1 MPPFLID
8 IAVALALLVT
18 MLGSLEAGYRLGRRR
33 AARKEHPN
41 LATVQGAVL
50 GLLGLLLAFAFSGA
64 TSRFIERQDVLVRE
78 ANALGTAA
86 LRAEL
91 LPTEQAAAARAA
103 LRDYAEDRVRLFEQA
118 GAGDDPALL
127 ERLRAHQQRLWR
139 AAVEGVR
146 IHPWTAQ
153 SVLPPVNDVID
164 LLTTRDSIVS
174 RHLPYPVVGLLVA
187 CAGLSL
193 ATIGYAASAFGRRQG
208 FIAGAL
214 AVLIASALW
223 VTIDLDYGRHG
234 LIRVNPQPLLDARD
248 ELRRLG

>member
-8 IAVALALLVT
+8 ILVAAGLVVA
-18 MLGSLEAGYRLGRRR
+18 MVGSLEAGYRLGRRR
-33 AARKEHPN
+33 GVRKEHPN

-91 LPTEQAAAARAA
+91 LPDEQAAALRRA
-103 LRDYAEDRVRLFEQA
+103 LRDYAEARVRLFEQA

-127 ERLRAHQQRLWR
+127 EELHEHQRRIWS
-139 AAVEGVR
+139 AAAQGVR
-146 IHPWTAQ
+146 IHAWTAEL
-153 SVLPPVNDVID
+153 VLPPVNEVID
-164 LLTTRDSIVS
+164 LLTTRDSLVS

-187 CAGLSL
+187 CAALSL
-193 ATIGYAASAFGRRQG
+193 ATIGYAASVFGRRQG

-223 VTIDLDYGRHG
+223 VTIDLDYGRRG

>member
-1 MPPFLID
+1 MPPFFVDL
-8 IAVALALLVT
+8 AVALALLAG

-33 AARKEHPN
+33 ASPKEHPN

-91 LPTEQAAAARAA
+91 LPAEQAAAARSA
-103 LRDYAEDRVRLFEQA
+103 LRDYAEDRVRLLEQA
-118 GAGDDPALL
+118 GSGDDPALL
-127 ERLRAHQQRLWR
+127 ERLHEHHRRLWR
-139 AAVEGVR
+139 AASEGVR
-146 IHPWTAQ
+146 IHQWTAQ
-153 SVLPPVNDVID
+153 SVLPPVNEVID
-164 LLTTRDSIVS
+164 LLSMRDSLVS
-174 RHLPYPVVGLLVA
+174 RHLPYPVVALLVA
-187 CAGLSL
+187 CAALSL
-193 ATIGYAASAFGRRQG
+193 ATIGYAASVFGRRQG

-223 VTIDLDYGRHG
+223 VTIDLDYGRRG
-234 LIRVNPQPLLDARD
+234 LIRVNPQPLLEVRD
-248 ELRRLG
+248 ELRRMG